1 MKIEKEITITIT
13 FNCPEEFEKQ
23 FTDYLNLRLVKKIN
37 KMIYWAR
44 VNIDKLMIQRSPK
57 NSISLIFVIVS
68 DHQGVLD
75 ELTTEINNKIHKKI
89 SRSIKWFRFWYRIDL
104 YINAY
109 LLTSKIL

>member
-1 MKIEKEITITIT
+1 MKIEKEIAITIT

-37 KMIYWAR
+37 KMIYWTS

-57 NSISLIFVIVS
+57 NAISFIFVIVG
-68 DHQGVLD
+68 DHECVLN
-75 ELTTEINNKIHKKI
+75 ELTTKINKKIHKKI
-89 SRSIKWFRFWYRIDL
+89 SRSIKWFRFWYKNDV